1 MIERA
6 NKAEPARP
14 AQPESKIEPPADS
27 GRTGVRYALFAVLI
41 VACLAAAAAALR
53 LGRRLPPSVN
63 QIELPSAAG
72 TEPHGDYLPVAAATD
87 L

>member
-41 VACLAAAAAALR
+41 VVAWLVLCMVLR
-53 LGRRLPPSVN
+53 LVF
-63 QIELPSAAG
+63 
-72 TEPHGDYLPVAAATD
+72 
-87 L
+87 